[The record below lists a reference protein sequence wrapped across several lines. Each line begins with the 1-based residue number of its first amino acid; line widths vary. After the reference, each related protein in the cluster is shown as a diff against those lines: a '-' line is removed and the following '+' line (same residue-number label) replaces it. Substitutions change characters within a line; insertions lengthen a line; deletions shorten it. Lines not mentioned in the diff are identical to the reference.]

1 MCRAVRAIQKII
13 QVTRPTATIDS
24 VPPMASCASND
35 RPEGPK
41 VSRAPKPSETAT
53 AMPTPAHRAD
63 RWSRRAGLD
72 QVRDED
78 ADHER
83 GLEAFA

>member
-35 RPEGPK
+35 SPEGPK
-41 VSRAPKPSETAT
+41 VSSAPNPSETAT
-53 AMPTPAHRAD
+53 AMPTPAHSAGS
-63 RWSRRAGLD
+63 WSRRSVLT
-72 QVRDED
+72 R
-78 ADHER
+78 
-83 GLEAFA
+83 